1 MQTLSGVLFFFK
13 ERRKNKNIRTD
24 IRMCRNRIKYMIEAN
39 IGNFPCWVEESKG
52 IKKNKRRKMSNDTE
66 SRKDR
71 KENVFFLSWK

>member
-39 IGNFPCWVEESKG
+39 IGNFPC
-52 IKKNKRRKMSNDTE
+52 
-66 SRKDR
+66 
-71 KENVFFLSWK
+71 